1 MKMIDVVKV
10 GTPPLYGKDIRYN
23 NLYPN
28 KGMIMYG
35 YHETGVVPR
44 KKKSFVSNENIGDE
58 GLFLFYLL
66 GGIDDV

>member
-1 MKMIDVVKV
+1 MFI
-10 GTPPLYGKDIRYN
+10 
-23 NLYPN
+23 
-28 KGMIMYG
+28 

-66 GGIDDV
+66 GGIDNV

>member
-1 MKMIDVVKV
+1 MKRINVVKV

-28 KGMIMYG
+28 KGMIMFI

-44 KKKSFVSNENIGDE
+44 KKKSFVSKFNLGDDR
-58 GLFLFYLL
+58 LFLFPIT

>member
-10 GTPPLYGKDIRYN
+10 GTPPLYGKDIRSN

-28 KGMIMYG
+28 KGMIMFV